1 MTIDGLNIEEVMA
14 LAVLREW
21 CQRSTEAVP
30 SHARWYR
37 ARLRERFGAGG
48 QLDRVAWLER
58 VGRGGAVP
66 KNDSELAVLR
76 AGLAQVIALIR
87 EPGPG
92 AHARTSRRRKL
103 RHCPNNILPG

>member
-37 ARLRERFGAGG
+37 ARLRERFGADL
-48 QLDRVAWLER
+48 QLIGPPGSNVL
-58 VGRGGAVP
+58 GAAEVP